1 MKKSNI
7 KKWISFGMAGIM
19 TAGALMGCSS
29 SGSGTAK
36 VSATTQGAE
45 APQEPSAAG
54 TEVQSQTAEEN
65 FDWKKFAGTTL
76 KVNMVQ
82 HSVAEAIVTKIPEFE
97 ELTGIKVEHSITPE
111 ANYFDK
117 VSTALAS
124 RTGEPDLFMSG
135 AYQLWDYS
143 AAGYVY
149 DLNKFLNA
157 PDKVAPGY
165 DFADLYPSAVSALQ
179 WDGVP
184 GHAVGSGAQLGL
196 PLAIEIYSLAYN
208 KRAFEQ
214 AGIEV
219 PKTYDELLAAC
230 DKLQGWNGPDSY
242 AMTVRGA
249 RDWGT
254 IHPGYMSTYANFGAK
269 DFAIE
274 DDRLVSKVNS
284 PEAVAMTEFWVDMI
298 KRGGSP
304 SWSRY
309 TWYECGADLGAGKAA
324 MMFEAD
330 NTGIHQD
337 WEGASAEAGNLAW
350 TVMPLAKEG
359 NTPNSNF
366 WTWSMAMNADTKN
379 ADAAWYF
386 MMYFTSKDFALYAV
400 TEKNALDPARTSVI
414 NSPVFLK
421 KMESHEGYIDTFE
434 KTIGS
439 TTIRFTPQ
447 PYFFETTTLW
457 ATTLQELVAGN
468 YASVQEGM
476 DSLKEKQDKVVEDI
490 VISDYE

>member
-1 MKKSNI
+1 
-7 KKWISFGMAGIM
+7 
-19 TAGALMGCSS
+19 
-29 SGSGTAK
+29 
-36 VSATTQGAE
+36 
-45 APQEPSAAG
+45 
-54 TEVQSQTAEEN
+54 
-65 FDWKKFAGTTL
+65 
-76 KVNMVQ
+76 
-82 HSVAEAIVTKIPEFE
+82 
-97 ELTGIKVEHSITPE
+97 
-111 ANYFDK
+111 
-117 VSTALAS
+117 
-124 RTGEPDLFMSG
+124 
-135 AYQLWDYS
+135 
-143 AAGYVY
+143 
-149 DLNKFLNA
+149 
-157 PDKVAPGY
+157 
-165 DFADLYPSAVSALQ
+165 
-179 WDGVP
+179 
-184 GHAVGSGAQLGL
+184 
-196 PLAIEIYSLAYN
+196 
-208 KRAFEQ
+208 
-214 AGIEV
+214 
-219 PKTYDELLAAC
+219 
-230 DKLQGWNGPDSY
+230 
-242 AMTVRGA
+242 
-249 RDWGT
+249 
-254 IHPGYMSTYANFGAK
+254 ANFGAQ

-414 NSPVFLK
+414 NSPEFLK
-421 KMESHEGYIDTFE
+421 KMESHDGYIDTFE